1 VVVVTLIAVLC
12 GALVGFGLLLMRS
25 AFTEAPIAK
34 NAGVTPDN
42 RRFVRLAAGVAS
54 GALVG
59 LATGWP
65 VAALG
70 GVVAGY
76 VVGGMTRNGRRQA
89 QIEIERTEALATWAE
104 MLRDTLVA
112 GQGITE
118 TIRSTA
124 EVAPLPIRPEVQKLA
139 RRVQHQRLTA
149 ALHDWA
155 DEMNDATADLIASVL
170 MLAATRSGRDVGS
183 LLSAMAK
190 LARERVA
197 MRLRIDARR
206 ASTRSEARS
215 LVAFSGLFFAGLA
228 LFSGSFVAP
237 YKTAA
242 GQLVLAVVLGMAGLA
257 ISWLSKLGR
266 FEPVPRVLTFAE
278 AR

>member
-1 VVVVTLIAVLC
+1 MTLLAILC
-12 GALVGFGLLLMRS
+12 GAVVGFGLVLLRS
-25 AFTEAPIAK
+25 AFRDDPVAK
-34 NAGVTPDN
+34 NVGTVSDPK
-42 RRFVRLAAGVAS
+42 RFMRLAAGAAC

-70 GVVAGY
+70 GIVAGY
-76 VVGGMTRNGRRQA
+76 VVGGMTRTGRRQA
-89 QIEIERTEALATWAE
+89 QREIERTEALATWAE

-124 EVAPLPIRPEVQKLA
+124 EVAPLPIRAEVQVLA
-139 RRVQHQRLTA
+139 RRVQHQRLTT

-170 MLAATRSGRDVGS
+170 MLAATRSGRDIGS

-215 LVAFSGLFFAGLA
+215 LVVFSGLFFAFLA

-237 YKTAA
+237 YRTVE
-242 GQLVLAVVLGMAGLA
+242 GQAVLAVVLSMAGLS
-257 ISWLSKLGR
+257 IWWLSKLGR
-266 FEPVPRVLTFAE
+266 FEPVPRVLTLAE
-278 AR
+278 GR

>member
-1 VVVVTLIAVLC
+1 MVVVTLIAVLC
-12 GALVGFGLLLMRS
+12 GALVGFGLVLMRS
-25 AFTEAPIAK
+25 AFTEEPPAK
-34 NAGVTPDN
+34 NAGFTRDN
-42 RRFVRLAAGVAS
+42 RRFVRLAASVTS

-65 VAALG
+65 VAGLG

-89 QIEIERTEALATWAE
+89 QVEIERTEALATWAE

-124 EVAPLPIRPEVQKLA
+124 EVAPLPIRAEVQKLA

-237 YKTAA
+237 YKTAP
-242 GQLVLAVVLGMAGLA
+242 GQVVLAAVLGMAGLA
-257 ISWLSKLGR
+257 IWWLCKLGR
-266 FEPVPRVLTFAE
+266 FEPVPRVLTLAE
-278 AR
+278 GR